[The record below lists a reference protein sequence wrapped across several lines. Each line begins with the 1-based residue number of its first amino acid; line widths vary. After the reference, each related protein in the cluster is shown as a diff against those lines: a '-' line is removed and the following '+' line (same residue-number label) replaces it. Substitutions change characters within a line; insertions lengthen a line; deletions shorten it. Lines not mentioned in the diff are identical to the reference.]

1 MGGLKPEVVEQ
12 AGEIPRLVLDRV
24 PSRGAGRGV
33 TAAPVV
39 RDEVEVRRE
48 AALPLAPCVLF
59 GIEDGPREAG
69 EAAMNED
76 DRLAAAVFAVAHPE
90 TVDLSDRHGQSRVAP
105 TPRFDEAR
113 GSLREWRGSKDVLS
127 GPFACLL
134 ESASWWRS

>member
-1 MGGLKPEVVEQ
+1 MGGLEPEVVEQ

-33 TAAPVV
+33 TATPVV

-48 AALPLAPCVLF
+48 GALPLAPLVLF

-76 DRLAAAVFAVAHPE
+76 PVARMARADEVLAATSWDSTWDEMDALIQGVVA
-90 TVDLSDRHGQSRVAP
+90 GQRGRLVP
-105 TPRFDEAR
+105 T
-113 GSLREWRGSKDVLS
+113 
-127 GPFACLL
+127 
-134 ESASWWRS
+134 